1 MIKFRYWIHSEELV
15 AKNHFHEV
23 GNLVFRFAKLIG
35 AAMTMKCN
43 LGYAKA
49 VVVVDSGLKQ
59 AECGAKVAPPLT
71 PHKRCWSPYTTLL
84 RIVYILPFPCFAF
97 GNDLLHVNTSILQR
111 CTEDSLIG

>member
-1 MIKFRYWIHSEELV
+1 MIKFWYWVHGGELV

-35 AAMTMKCN
+35 AAMKCN

-49 VVVVDSGLKQ
+49 VVVVDSGLKR
-59 AECGAKVAPPLT
+59 AECGAKVAPLA
-71 PHKRCWSPYTTLL
+71 PHKCCWSPYTTLL